1 MFIRRFQ
8 IFTEVLNCLFLS
20 GRGATKIHKDG
31 GKKLLSD
38 KLIAYESNM
47 QTGEDEQYV
56 KLSEGVVLFTGDTG
70 LPTKMILESI
80 QYLINNG

>member
-1 MFIRRFQ
+1 MQ
-8 IFTEVLNCLFLS
+8 IS
-20 GRGATKIHKDG
+20 
-31 GKKLLSD
+31 
-38 KLIAYESNM
+38 
-47 QTGEDEQYV
+47 EDEQYV